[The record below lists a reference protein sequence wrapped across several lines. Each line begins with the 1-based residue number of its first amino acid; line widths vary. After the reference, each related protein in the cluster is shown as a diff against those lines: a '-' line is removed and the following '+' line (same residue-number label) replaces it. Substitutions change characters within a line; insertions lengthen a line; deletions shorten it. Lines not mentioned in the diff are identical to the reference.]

1 MSFCYSEENID
12 PKNIPHYVWD
22 SDSSNIGPAVIW
34 FQDWT
39 DYTRLFI
46 KSTNGSELIEKHPY
60 AKTDFE
66 TEYLNAK
73 EITKPT
79 FIQLLG
85 NIEWTNEQNWSDN
98 NVNSFNWAVDRD
110 QNWTY
115 KDMDLSGTAKMVK
128 GKLHLT
134 IKNYDKVII
143 DIISGYRKYK

>member
-1 MSFCYSEENID
+1 
-12 PKNIPHYVWD
+12 
-22 SDSSNIGPAVIW
+22 
-34 FQDWT
+34 
-39 DYTRLFI
+39 

-85 NIEWTNEQNWSDN
+85 NIEWTNEQDWSDN
-98 NVNSFNWAVDRD
+98 SINLFNWAVDRD

>member
-1 MSFCYSEENID
+1 MKNKIIIISLCLVSLCYTEENID

-73 EITKPT
+73 ETTKPT

-85 NIEWTNEQNWSDN
+85 NIEWTNEQDWSDN
-98 NVNSFNWAVDRD
+98 SINLFICI
-110 QNWTY
+110 
-115 KDMDLSGTAKMVK
+115 LFF
-128 GKLHLT
+128 
-134 IKNYDKVII
+134 
-143 DIISGYRKYK
+143 